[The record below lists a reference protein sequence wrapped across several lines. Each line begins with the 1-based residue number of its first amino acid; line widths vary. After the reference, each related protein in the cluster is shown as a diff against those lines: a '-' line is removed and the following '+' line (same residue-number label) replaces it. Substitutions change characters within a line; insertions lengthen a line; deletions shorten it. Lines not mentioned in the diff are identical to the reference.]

1 MKLRF
6 DQQDLGELSRFY
18 LQAAR
23 MIHVRDIFHGMNEA
37 ESQLEQKPEWRLAG
51 VIFFGLLALLLLYA
65 TFLILWPFMTAI
77 LLGAIVV
84 ILTFGVFKHLRA
96 RMNGK
101 SNRAALLML
110 LGTTVIII
118 LPALILSMLLVQQAN
133 TVFERLQ
140 SGEAQAM
147 IQKINV
153 TPYLNWVKRI
163 APNFDPAT
171 LSPDKLVLP
180 ALRQIPGWVA
190 RNGGAVIGGLAGAVL
205 GFALMLLSMYFF
217 YVEGETILEQL
228 SILSPLPK
236 RYDNE
241 FRARFSDVIEAT
253 FRGQLFT
260 GLAQGI
266 MTGLGLAIT
275 RVPGAAFWGAVA
287 ALLSLIPMV
296 GAAAVWVPAAIY
308 LVIAAT
314 MGQRPWWQA
323 IVLIV
328 WGLLPVSLID
338 NVVRPWA
345 MKGKA
350 QLPAIPL
357 LFAVLGGMQA
367 FGFVGLVIGPLV
379 FSLLTAVIE
388 IYKRSFSQQPEGEA
402 T

>member
-1 MKLRF
+1 
-6 DQQDLGELSRFY
+6 
-18 LQAAR
+18 
-23 MIHVRDIFHGMNEA
+23 
-37 ESQLEQKPEWRLAG
+37 
-51 VIFFGLLALLLLYA
+51 
-65 TFLILWPFMTAI
+65 
-77 LLGAIVV
+77 
-84 ILTFGVFKHLRA
+84 
-96 RMNGK
+96 
-101 SNRAALLML
+101 ML
-110 LGTTVIII
+110 LGITVIIVI
-118 LPALILSMLLVQQAN
+118 PALILSMLLVQQAN
-133 TVFERLQ
+133 TVVEKLQ
-140 SGEAQAM
+140 TGEAQAM

-153 TPYLNWVKRI
+153 THYLAWIKRF

-171 LSPDKLVLP
+171 LSPDRMLLP
-180 ALRQIPGWVA
+180 AVRQIPGWVA
-190 RNGGAVIGGLAGAVL
+190 RHGGAVIGGLAGAVL

-217 YVEGETILEQL
+217 YVEGEAILTQL
-228 SILSPLPK
+228 SILSPMPK

-241 FRARFSDVIEAT
+241 FRERFSDVIEAT

-266 MTGLGLAIT
+266 TTGIGLAIT

-296 GAAAVWVPAAIY
+296 GAAAVWVPASIY

-314 MGQRPWWQA
+314 MGERPWWQA
-323 IVLIV
+323 IVLII

-338 NVVRPWA
+338 NIVRPWA

-379 FSLLTAVIE
+379 FSLLMAVIE
-388 IYKRSFSQQPEGEA
+388 IYKRSFSHQEVIAPQEGTA
-402 T
+402 P